1 MDLFCWN
8 SQPPKKKNNIFLEAN
23 LIFDSD
29 GIIRC
34 VWTPNVCVSYT
45 PLNRNMTIEKQP
57 FADVQG
63 VSMEVIVTSFGDLLT
78 TY

>member
-1 MDLFCWN
+1 MDLLLKQPT
-8 SQPPKKKNNIFLEAN
+8 SQKKKNIFLEAN

-34 VWTPNVCVSYT
+34 VWTSNVCSSYT

-63 VSMEVIVTSFGDLLT
+63 VSMEVIVTGFGGLLT